1 MVLLSMNT
9 NSYINKK
16 PLYFLYDEG
25 PNNLGDVF
33 NPYLL
38 DFFGVNYITLIGDQ
52 KRKWHGVDKI
62 DLMAVGSTL
71 QRVVNPSYLKA
82 QYMRLYKHK
91 VLNIYGTGFI
101 EERKSPHEYFI
112 RPLNI
117 LALRGEVT
125 KKRCEEILKRKLDGI
140 ALGDPGL
147 LFSKIF
153 PDSGS
158 YKRYDVGIVP
168 HYIHKLNKYLNNIQ
182 LRKLKYKI
190 IDIQNGVENTLT
202 DIRDCRFI
210 LSSAM
215 HGIIAADSYGIPN
228 KWFKLDI
235 PVVGDEYKYHDYY
248 SAFGIYN
255 QTPINLV
262 SEIIMDE
269 DIQKLASDYKLS
281 RSMVEDKQVQLI
293 KAFEN
298 LIFE

>member
-1 MVLLSMNT
+1 MNT

-16 PLYFLYDEG
+16 HLCFMFDYG
-25 PNNLGDVF
+25 RNNLGDVF

-38 DFFGVNYITLIGDQ
+38 DFFGVNYITLTGDQ
-52 KRKWHGVDKI
+52 KKGKWRGVDKI

-82 QYMRLYKHK
+82 QFMRLYKHK
-91 VLNIYGTGFI
+91 ILNIYGTGFV

-125 KKRCEEILKRKLDGI
+125 KKRCEDILKRKLDGI

-153 PDSGS
+153 P
-158 YKRYDVGIVP
+158 YTQNPKKYDIGIIP
-168 HYIHKLNKYLNNIQ
+168 HYAHKRNKYLNNIQ
-182 LRKLKYKI
+182 LKKLKYKI
-190 IDIQNGVENTLT
+190 IDIQSGVENALH
-202 DIRDCRFI
+202 DISSCKFI

-228 KWFKLDI
+228 KWFKVDTPLD
-235 PVVGDEYKYHDYY
+235 GDEYKFHDYF

-262 SEIIMDE
+262 SEIIKDE
-269 DIQKLASDYKLS
+269 DIEKLASDYKLNN
-281 RSMVEDKQVQLI
+281 SMVEDKQVQLI